1 MVDNE
6 AIFDICNRNL
16 NVDRPTY
23 TNLNRLHIYLSIYQ
37 TVRSWWITRP
47 SSTSATGTS
56 TSTVPPTLTLTGYT
70 NLSIYLS
77 DCAFMVDNEAIFDI
91 CRRNLDFDRPTYTN
105 LNRLSIY
112 PTIHLH
118 ISQSIFFIFLS
129 IYPSIYPGNLVTF
142 LYLCIT
148 QPYFLLLMHTDS
160 LQNTSAYVSAKK
172 NLDCNVFFIKHLSF
186 FLLDLFTACFI

>member
-23 TNLNRLHIYLSIYQ
+23 TNLNRLYIYLSIYQ

-91 CRRNLDFDRPTYTN
+91 CNRNLDIDRPTYTN
-105 LNRLSIY
+105 LNRLYESIY
-112 PTIHLH
+112 
-118 ISQSIFFIFLS
+118 LS
-129 IYPSIYPGNLVTF
+129 IR
-142 LYLCIT
+142 LCV
-148 QPYFLLLMHTDS
+148 HGG
-160 LQNTSAYVSAKK
+160 
-172 NLDCNVFFIKHLSF
+172 
-186 FLLDLFTACFI
+186 